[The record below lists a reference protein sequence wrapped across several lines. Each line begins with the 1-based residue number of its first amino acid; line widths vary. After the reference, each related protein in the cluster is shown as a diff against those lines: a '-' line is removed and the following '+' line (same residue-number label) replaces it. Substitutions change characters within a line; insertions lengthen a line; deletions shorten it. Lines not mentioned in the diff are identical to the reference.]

1 MTVRQI
7 KHRIV
12 RELLHAARAR
22 IDGEGAR
29 PSQTALRRAV
39 SDSYYAVFHA
49 VCYLTADGLV
59 GWNTPWESF
68 EPIYR
73 SLDHQDA
80 KKRFATPE
88 VAGLGA
94 EVRRIGEILRDLIK
108 ERHTADY
115 DPRPF
120 ATNKP
125 ETLARIAQAQEAIDL
140 IEALPKA
147 TYRKLAVLLIAKPRR
162 S

>member
-1 MTVRQI
+1 MSQI

-12 RELLHAARAR
+12 RELIQSAYARV
-22 IDGEGAR
+22 EGGSAR
-29 PSQTALRRAV
+29 PNQTALRRAV

-49 VCYLTADGLV
+49 VCYLAADGLV

-68 EPIYR
+68 EPLYR

-80 KKRFATPE
+80 KKRFASPE
-88 VAGLGA
+88 IAALA
-94 EVRRIGEILRDLIK
+94 PEVRRIGEILRDLIK

-120 ATNKP
+120 ATNKA

-140 IEALPKA
+140 IEALPKT